1 MKIEWTKETTTRVA
15 SNIAILFAGIVFFFI
30 VWNIEKIWQGFGWIT
45 GIIAP
50 FIFGIV
56 IAFLLTGPTRFFEKF
71 LKKRVFRKCSRHG
84 IVRAVAVGMTFAA
97 TALVLALI
105 INAIIPQL
113 VQSVMS
119 LVDSMPA
126 YLASFNKFVE
136 EMMLKFNIDDSIF
149 KEFVLSWR
157 DIVGRVTEFLGGA
170 LPKVFNVSKQI
181 TSGVTNFLFG
191 FIISI
196 YLLSGKERFIAQIKK
211 ALFAIFPTKFVT
223 ATVRISR
230 HTCKTFSR
238 YLSGQL
244 LDSAILGVICFIC
257 MSIFRM
263 EYALLISF
271 IIMITN
277 LIPFFGPIIG
287 AIPGS
292 FILLMISPMK
302 ALWFIVL
309 IIVLQQLDGNVLAP
323 RIVGKTTGLPA
334 FWVVFAIFVGGGL
347 FGFIGIIVAV
357 PAFSIIY
364 VILRN
369 VFEKRLEKKGLPV
382 ATGSYNDSDF
392 PL

>member
-15 SNIAILFAGIVFFFI
+15 SNIVILFAGIVFFFI

-149 KEFVLSWR
+149 
-157 DIVGRVTEFLGGA
+157 
-170 LPKVFNVSKQI
+170 
-181 TSGVTNFLFG
+181 
-191 FIISI
+191 
-196 YLLSGKERFIAQIKK
+196 
-211 ALFAIFPTKFVT
+211 
-223 ATVRISR
+223 
-230 HTCKTFSR
+230 
-238 YLSGQL
+238 
-244 LDSAILGVICFIC
+244 
-257 MSIFRM
+257 
-263 EYALLISF
+263 
-271 IIMITN
+271 
-277 LIPFFGPIIG
+277 
-287 AIPGS
+287 
-292 FILLMISPMK
+292 
-302 ALWFIVL
+302 
-309 IIVLQQLDGNVLAP
+309 
-323 RIVGKTTGLPA
+323 
-334 FWVVFAIFVGGGL
+334 
-347 FGFIGIIVAV
+347 
-357 PAFSIIY
+357 
-364 VILRN
+364 
-369 VFEKRLEKKGLPV
+369 
-382 ATGSYNDSDF
+382 
-392 PL
+392 